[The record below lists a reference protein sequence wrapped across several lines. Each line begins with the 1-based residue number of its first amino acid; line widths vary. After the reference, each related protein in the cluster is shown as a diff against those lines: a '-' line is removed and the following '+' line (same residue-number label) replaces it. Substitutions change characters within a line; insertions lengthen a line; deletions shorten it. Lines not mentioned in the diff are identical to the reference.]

1 MVKDKKWCVYAHT
14 NIING
19 KQYIGITAQDN
30 PEKRW
35 RNGNG
40 YKKGYFKN
48 AIKKYGWDNFKHE
61 ILKDDID
68 SLEEA
73 NYYEHLYIMQ
83 NNTKV
88 PNGYNLTDG
97 GDGTQGWIA
106 TDDFKKIQS
115 DIHKAQWQ
123 DEEFRN
129 RMMDI
134 RNSPDSPYKSDEF
147 RNKISSLVSGE
158 NNPNYGNHWSQEQKE
173 ALSKKQKNN
182 PIYKNENNPNAK
194 RIRCI
199 ETGEVFEC
207 IKYAK
212 EKYGIKSDGSLTV
225 ALKNP
230 NRTAA
235 KLHWEYIPK

>member
-1 MVKDKKWCVYAHT
+1 
-14 NIING
+14 
-19 KQYIGITAQDN
+19 
-30 PEKRW
+30 
-35 RNGNG
+35 
-40 YKKGYFKN
+40 
-48 AIKKYGWDNFKHE
+48 
-61 ILKDDID
+61 
-68 SLEEA
+68 
-73 NYYEHLYIMQ
+73 MQ

-134 RNSPDSPYKSDEF
+134 RNSPDSPYKSNEF

-158 NNPNYGNHWSQEQKE
+158 NNPNYENHWAQEQKE

-194 RIRCI
+194 RIRCV